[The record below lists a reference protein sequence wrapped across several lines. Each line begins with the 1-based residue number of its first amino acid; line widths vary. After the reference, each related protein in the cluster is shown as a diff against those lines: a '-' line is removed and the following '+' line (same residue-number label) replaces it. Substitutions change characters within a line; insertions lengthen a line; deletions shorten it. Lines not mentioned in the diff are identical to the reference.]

1 MPTLAVEHDIVIV
14 GAGFA
19 GLGLAMRFQRAGI
32 GDFVILEKEDAI
44 GGTWHKNDFPGC
56 ACDVPSHLYS
66 YSFAQNPDWSR
77 AYGEREEILA
87 YLRSVAAEHGVER
100 HVRCGTEVLGADW
113 DDEAGRWDVETSSG
127 PVRARVL
134 ITAMGPFDDP
144 KLPEIGGMERF
155 AGTAF
160 HSAHWDHDHDL
171 TGERVAVIGTGA
183 SAVQF
188 IPKIQKQAGKLL
200 VFQRTPPWVMPRLD
214 RRTGPR
220 ERALLRRF
228 PAIQNAIRGAM
239 YSTIE
244 GLGVAIF
251 IDQRFTKPY
260 ELMGRL
266 QLRMQV
272 KDPELRAKLTPDYRL
287 GCKRAVLA
295 DAYYPALGKPNV
307 EVIPDGVA
315 EIREGSVVTRGGVEH
330 EVDTIIYGTGYHL
343 PTRDIGRFRGRDGRS
358 LYDLYQERPQSYLGT
373 TFAGFPNL
381 FVFLGPFA
389 AGGNQSALY
398 MLESQMNYVVSALET
413 MHREGLERVEV
424 RPEVQKAFTD
434 DIHER
439 SRDTVWLN
447 GGCKS
452 YYTNDK
458 GQNAGLWPSWSFAY
472 RRRTK
477 RFDRDAYRVKATA

>member
-1 MPTLAVEHDIVIV
+1 LGTVPGASDIVIV

-19 GLGLAMRFQRAGI
+19 GLGLAIRFQQAGI
-32 GDFVILEKEDAI
+32 SDFAILEKEDAI
-44 GGTWHKNDFPGC
+44 GGTWHKNDYPGC

-66 YSFAQNPDWSR
+66 YSFARNPDWSR
-77 AYGEREEILA
+77 AYGDREEILA
-87 YLRSVAAEHGVER
+87 YLRSTVDEHGVER
-100 HVRCGTEVLGADW
+100 HVRFGTEVLGAEW
-113 DDEAGRWDVETSSG
+113 DDEAGRWRIETSKG
-127 PVRARVL
+127 PLTARVL

-144 KLPEIGGMERF
+144 KMPDIPGRERF

-171 TGERVAVIGTGA
+171 SGERVAVIGTGA

-188 IPKIQKQAGKLL
+188 IPRIQKQAGRLL
-200 VFQRTPPWVMPRLD
+200 VFQRTPPWVMPRMD
-214 RRTGPR
+214 RRTSER

-228 PAIQNAIRGAM
+228 PFVQDAIRGAM

-251 IDQRFTKPY
+251 VDQRFTKPY

-266 QLRMQV
+266 QLRRQV
-272 KDPELRAKLTPDYRL
+272 KDPVLRAKLTPDYRL

-295 DAYYPALGKPNV
+295 DAYYPALAKPNV
-307 EVIPDGVA
+307 DVIPEAVS
-315 EIREGSVVTRGGVEH
+315 EIRERSVVDGTGREH
-330 EVDTIIYGTGYHL
+330 EVDTLIYGTGYYL
-343 PTRDIGRFRGRDGRS
+343 PTRDIARFRGRDGRS
-358 LYDLYQERPQSYLGT
+358 LYDLYEERPQSYLGT

-398 MLESQMNYVVSALET
+398 MLESQMNYIVSAVQT
-413 MHREGLERVEV
+413 MRREGLERVEV
-424 RPEVQKAFTD
+424 RPEMHDAFTD
-434 DIHER
+434 RVHER
-439 SRDTVWLN
+439 SAETVWLN

-452 YYTNDK
+452 YYTNAK
-458 GQNAGLWPSWSFAY
+458 GENAGLWPSWSFAY

-477 RFDRDAYRVKATA
+477 RFDRDAYRVKAAA